1 MLSSNVLFCNPEH
14 VATNPVKQDYSY
26 SMHDTVSGVDVLQYQ
41 VMEGQIK
48 VFHL

>member
-1 MLSSNVLFCNPEH
+1 MLFCNPAH
-14 VATNPVKQDYSY
+14 VATNLVKQDYSY

-41 VMEGQIK
+41 VCQVMEGQFK